1 MEGLSC
7 SGRLIRPFLRV
18 LALHNGASQRT
29 RQRFTALAAEPRVP
43 VQAAHATVDHW
54 VRASRD
60 PALGLKAGAAMYLG
74 EASVLDFA
82 IHSASTV
89 REALTVAKRY
99 AHLVSDAI
107 LPELEVDASRALIR
121 LESSTRW
128 PPAAAD
134 FTLSAWYTLHVRSLL
149 VDAPQVEV
157 WFARPAPAE
166 LREYQ
171 RTFAG
176 AQLRF
181 DAPCYGFAFD
191 AALADAELVGGDRAL
206 HAMHRKHLEVACSAL
221 QDERDFASRVRTLV
235 GHELQ
240 RGRPTV
246 GKVARRMQVS
256 PRTVVRKLSREGTTF
271 SAELDR
277 IRHQRALG
285 FLASNQVPVSAIA
298 ELLGFTSASVFHRA
312 FRRWTGQTPI
322 QYRDRHAHR
331 ERA

>member
-18 LALHNGASQRT
+18 MSNAQGFSPRARQLFATLAGEARVSVQR
-29 RQRFTALAAEPRVP
+29 
-43 VQAAHATVDHW
+43 AHETLEHW
-54 VRASRD
+54 VRTSAD
-60 PALGLKAGAAMYLG
+60 PTIGLKAGAAMYLG

-89 REALTVAKRY
+89 RDALRVARRHG
-99 AHLVSDAI
+99 HLVTDS
-107 LPELEVDASRALIR
+107 LEPVLEVDGNSAYIR
-121 LESSTRW
+121 FESSVRW
-128 PPAAAD
+128 PRVAAD
-134 FTLSAWYTLHVRSLL
+134 FTLAAWYTLHVRALL
-149 VDAPQVEV
+149 IDAPLVEC
-157 WFARPAPAE
+157 WFAYPESAD
-166 LREYQ
+166 LREHH
-171 RTFAG
+171 RVFAG
-176 AQLRF
+176 ARLRF
-181 DAPCYGFAFD
+181 GMPWYGFAFD
-191 AALADAELVGGDRAL
+191 ARLADAELVGGDRAL
-206 HAMHRKHLEVACSAL
+206 HAMHCKHLEVACSAL

-256 PRTVVRKLSREGTTF
+256 ARTVVRKLSREGTSF

-277 IRHQRALG
+277 LRHQRALG
-285 FLASNQVPVSAIA
+285 LLASNQVPVSAIA

-322 QYRDRHAHR
+322 QYRAQHAQR
-331 ERA
+331 